1 LVLPSYCLFFDCY
14 SEIIKTDKE
23 LNKKTSIGVIGAGT
37 MGTGIAQVAATFGHQ
52 VILYD
57 AYKDQLTS
65 SEDGLKK
72 ILNRQ
77 IEKKRMSRD
86 EVDSILGRIMFTNR
100 IEKFGGCGFIIE
112 AIVEDLQIKKEVFRK
127 IEELVPADALLA
139 SNTSSLSIA
148 SISSTLQKPERFLGV
163 HFFNPA
169 PLMKLVEIIPGIST
183 VQSVTESARSLI
195 DSWDKV
201 TVKAQD
207 TPGFIVN
214 RVARPFY
221 GEALRIYEEGIADH
235 ATIDWAMKELGGF
248 RMGPFEL
255 MDLIGHDVNY
265 KVTESVFKGFYY
277 DPRFK
282 PSFTQKRLIEAGRL
296 GKKSG
301 IGFYDYRKGATN
313 PDPVQDKELGEKVLY
328 RILAMLINE
337 AADAVFM
344 NVASVKDV
352 DLAMTNGV
360 NYPKGL
366 LEWADE
372 LDPSR
377 VLDWMSSLQV
387 EYREDRYRPNPLLK
401 RKVRNGETFYV

>member
-1 LVLPSYCLFFDCY
+1 MIL
-14 SEIIKTDKE
+14 DKS
-23 LNKKTSIGVIGAGT
+23 TIVGVIGAGT
-37 MGTGIAQVAATFGHQ
+37 MGTGIAQIASTYGHT

-57 AYKDQLTS
+57 ISNEQLNQS
-65 SEDGLKK
+65 KKALSK
-72 ILNRQ
+72 ILERQVEKNRMTQ
-77 IEKKRMSRD
+77 NEIDGIME
-86 EVDSILGRIMFTNR
+86 RIRFTS
-100 IEKFGGCGFIIE
+100 ELSDCADCGFIIE
-112 AIVEDLQIKKEVFRK
+112 AVVEDLSVKKELFQK
-127 IEELVPADALLA
+127 LENLVSEDCILS

-148 SISSTLQKPERFLGV
+148 SISSAFESPERFLGV

-183 VQSVTESARSLI
+183 SNNVSQTVKELM
-195 DSWDKV
+195 DSWQKV
-201 TVKAQD
+201 TVLAKD

-221 GEALRIYEEGIADH
+221 GEALRLYEEGIADA

-248 RMGPFEL
+248 KMGPFEL

-265 KVTESVFKGFYY
+265 KVTESVFKDFYY

-282 PSFTQKRLIEAGRL
+282 PSFVQKRMVEAGRL

-301 IGFYDYRKGATN
+301 IGFYDYREGVKN
-313 PDPVQDKELGEKVLY
+313 PEPVTDRKLGDKIFN

-344 NVASVKDV
+344 NIATAKEV
-352 DLAMTNGV
+352 DLAMVYGV

-366 LEWADE
+366 LKWADE
-372 LDPSR
+372 IGLSFILDA
-377 VLDWMSSLQV
+377 MSALQI

-401 RKVRNGETFYV
+401 KNVRNGDLFHG

>member
-1 LVLPSYCLFFDCY
+1 M
-14 SEIIKTDKE
+14 DK
-23 LNKKTSIGVIGAGT
+23 NKDIGVIGAGT
-37 MGTGIAQVAATFGHQ
+37 MGTGIAQIASTFGHK

-57 AYKDQLTS
+57 AYPGQLDTS
-65 SEDGLKK
+65 RKGLEK

-77 IEKKRMSRD
+77 VEKKRMTQK
-86 EVDSILGRIMFTNR
+86 EVKGILGRITFSDLLVDCKN
-100 IEKFGGCGFIIE
+100 CGFVIE
-112 AIVEDLQIKKEVFRK
+112 AIIEDLSIKKDVFKK
-127 IEELVPADALLA
+127 IEQIVDADTVLA
-139 SNTSSLSIA
+139 TNTSSLSIA
-148 SISSTLQKPERFLGV
+148 SISSALQKPERLLGV

-183 VQSVTESARSLI
+183 DPAVTEKTRQLI
-195 DSWDKV
+195 DAWDKV
-201 TVKAQD
+201 TVIAKD

-235 ATIDWAMKELGGF
+235 ATIDWAMKQIGGF

-265 KVTESVFKGFYY
+265 KVTESVFTEFYY

-282 PSFTQKRLIEAGRL
+282 PSFAQKRLVEAGRL

-301 IGFYDYRKGATN
+301 IGFYDYREGAVN
-313 PDPVQDKELGEKVLY
+313 PEPVKDPGLGERILY

-337 AADAVFM
+337 ATDAVYM
-344 NVASVKDV
+344 NIASAKDV

-372 LDPSR
+372 LGPSK
-377 VLDWMSSLQV
+377 VLDWMSALQV

-401 RKVRNGETFYV
+401 KLVRIGGKFHD

>member
-1 LVLPSYCLFFDCY
+1 MSL
-14 SEIIKTDKE
+14 DKHS
-23 LNKKTSIGVIGAGT
+23 TISVIGAGT
-37 MGTGIAQVAATFGHQ
+37 MGTGIAQIASTFGHR
-52 VILYD
+52 VHLFDISNE
-57 AYKDQLTS
+57 QLEES
-65 SEDGLKK
+65 KNGLVK

-77 IEKKRMSRD
+77 VEKERMTQE
-86 EVDSILGRIMFTNR
+86 EVDGILNR
-100 IEKFGGCGFIIE
+100 ITFTGNLNSIEGSNFVIE
-112 AIVEDLQIKKEVFRK
+112 AIVENLDIKQKTFQK
-127 IEELVPADALLA
+127 IEELVNEQAILA
-139 SNTSSLSIA
+139 TNTSSLSIA
-148 SISSTLQKPERFLGV
+148 SISSALKHPKRFLGI

-183 VQSVTESARSLI
+183 SSGFAKTARSLI
-195 DSWDKV
+195 DSWDKT
-201 TVKAQD
+201 TVQAKD

-221 GEALRIYEEGIADH
+221 GEALRIYEEGVANH

-248 RMGPFEL
+248 KMGPFEL

-265 KVTESVFKGFYY
+265 KVTESVFKEFYY

-282 PSFTQKRLIEAGRL
+282 PSFAQKRLVEAGRL
-296 GKKSG
+296 GRKSG
-301 IGFYDYRKGATN
+301 IGFYSYGENAENVEPNKDT
-313 PDPVQDKELGEKVLY
+313 QLGENILN

-344 NVASVKDV
+344 NVASVEDV

-366 LEWADE
+366 LKWADE
-372 LDPSR
+372 IGIET
-377 VLDWMSSLQV
+377 VYNWMNRLQV

-401 RKVRNGETFYV
+401 RKYKNEETFYGDI

>member
-1 LVLPSYCLFFDCY
+1 MNL
-14 SEIIKTDKE
+14 DKHS
-23 LNKKTSIGVIGAGT
+23 TVAVIGAGT
-37 MGTGIAQVAATFGHQ
+37 MGTGIAQIASTFGHRVQLFDISEEQTKESEKGLVKILQRQ
-52 VILYD
+52 VEKERMTQD
-57 AYKDQLTS
+57 
-65 SEDGLKK
+65 EVDG
-72 ILNRQ
+72 ILNR
-77 IEKKRMSRD
+77 IT
-86 EVDSILGRIMFTNR
+86 FTNHLNSV
-100 IEKFGGCGFIIE
+100 EGSDFVIE
-112 AIVEDLQIKKEVFRK
+112 AIVENLDIKQNTFQK
-127 IEELVPADALLA
+127 IEGLVDQDAIIA
-139 SNTSSLSIA
+139 TNTSSLSIA
-148 SISSTLQKPERFLGV
+148 SISSALEHPERFLGI

-183 VQSVTESARSLI
+183 SSNTTKKARSLV
-195 DSWDKV
+195 DAWGKT
-201 TVKAQD
+201 TVQAKD

-221 GEALRIYEEGIADH
+221 GEALRIYEEGVADH

-248 RMGPFEL
+248 KMGPFEL

-265 KVTESVFKGFYY
+265 KVTESVFKEFYF

-282 PSFTQKRLIEAGRL
+282 PSFAQKRLVEAGRL
-296 GKKSG
+296 GRKSG
-301 IGFYDYRKGATN
+301 IGFYSYGENKRN
-313 PDPVQDKELGEKVLY
+313 VEPDKNRELGENILN

-366 LEWADE
+366 LKWADE
-372 LDPSR
+372 IGIET
-377 VLDWMSSLQV
+377 VYNWMNKLQV

-401 RKVRNGETFYV
+401 RKHKNEETFYGDF

>member
-1 LVLPSYCLFFDCY
+1 MSL
-14 SEIIKTDKE
+14 DKHS
-23 LNKKTSIGVIGAGT
+23 SIGVVGAGT
-37 MGTGIAQVAATFGHQ
+37 MGTGIAQIASTFGHT
-52 VILYD
+52 VYLYD
-57 AYKDQLTS
+57 TYTDQLKS
-65 SEDGLKK
+65 SEEGLIN

-77 IEKKRMSRD
+77 VEKERMTQD
-86 EVDSILGRIMFTNR
+86 EVDGILNR
-100 IEKFGGCGFIIE
+100 IHFVDHITDFKKCDLIFE
-112 AIVEDLQIKKEVFRK
+112 AIIEDLQIKKDQIAR
-127 IEELVPADALLA
+127 IEAMVSKNTIIAT
-139 SNTSSLSIA
+139 NTSSLSIA
-148 SISSTLQKPERFLGV
+148 SISSALKKPERFLGL

-183 VQSVTESARSLI
+183 EDKTVSAARKLI
-195 DSWDKV
+195 DSWEKT
-201 TVKAQD
+201 TVLAKD

-235 ATIDWAMKELGGF
+235 ATIDWVMKELGGF

-265 KVTESVFKGFYY
+265 KVTETVFKEFYY

-282 PSFTQKRLIEAGRL
+282 PSFAQKRLVEAGRL

-301 IGFYDYRKGATN
+301 IGFYNYGEKANN
-313 PDPVQDKELGEKVLY
+313 PDPVKDEKAGREILN

-337 AADAVFM
+337 AADAVYM
-344 NVASVKDV
+344 NVASVQDV

-366 LEWADE
+366 LKWADDIG
-372 LDPSR
+372 LST
-377 VLDWMSSLQV
+377 VLDCMSALHIK
-387 EYREDRYRPNPLLK
+387 YREDRYRPNPLLK
-401 RKVRNGETFYV
+401 KKVSTEESFYV

>member
-1 LVLPSYCLFFDCY
+1 
-14 SEIIKTDKE
+14 
-23 LNKKTSIGVIGAGT
+23 
-37 MGTGIAQVAATFGHQ
+37 MGTGIAQIAATYGHE

-57 AYKDQLTS
+57 AFAEQLES
-65 SEDGLKK
+65 SEKGLKK

-77 IEKKRMSRD
+77 VEKERMTRD
-86 EVDSILGRIMFTNR
+86 EVNSILGKITFTDEM
-100 IEKFGGCGFIIE
+100 EKFGSCGFIIE
-112 AIVEDLQIKKEVFRK
+112 AIVEDLEIKKEVFRK
-127 IEELVPADALLA
+127 VETVVAEDALLA
-139 SNTSSLSIA
+139 TNTSSLSIA
-148 SISSTLQKPERFLGV
+148 SISSALEHPGRFLGV

-183 VQSVTESARSLI
+183 DSSATENARALI
-195 DSWDKV
+195 DSWEKV
-201 TVKAQD
+201 TVLAKD

-221 GEALRIYEEGIADH
+221 GEALRIYEEGVADH

-265 KVTESVFKGFYY
+265 KVTESVFKEFYY

-282 PSFTQKRLIEAGRL
+282 PSFTQKRLVEAGRL
-296 GKKSG
+296 GKKTG
-301 IGFYDYRKGATN
+301 IGFYDYRKGAAN
-313 PDPVQDKELGEKVLY
+313 SEPVKDKELGEKILY

-366 LEWADE
+366 LSWADE
-372 LDPSR
+372 LGLST
-377 VLDWMSSLQV
+377 VLNWMSTLQV